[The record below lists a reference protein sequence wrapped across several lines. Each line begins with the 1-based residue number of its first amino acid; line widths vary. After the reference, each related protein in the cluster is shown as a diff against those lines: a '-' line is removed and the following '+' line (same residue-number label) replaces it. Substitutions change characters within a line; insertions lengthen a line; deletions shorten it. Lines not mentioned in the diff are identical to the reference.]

1 MKYMKRFTLLS
12 LILILLVT
20 LSGCPYPWIA
30 ANHPEVQL
38 DTTWATADGSVAFY
52 RPKDLPNTIG
62 LIYTNEGLVPFY
74 YYANTIDDVV
84 YLDVKDNFDMA
95 ELEYHVES
103 SENHFEAWRAIS
115 VKPGKYTVRVEEST
129 YFTPGEILTF
139 YCVDGNH
146 LDDPEYLQAEIA
158 KIQREEKKSQ
168 WIARGILTGAVALV
182 VAIVVL
188 LLRRKRRRR
197 KLG

>member
-1 MKYMKRFTLLS
+1 MYMKKISLLF
-12 LILILLVT
+12 LILILLVS
-20 LSGCPYPWIA
+20 LSGCPYPWVYV
-30 ANHPEVQL
+30 NHPCNKY
-38 DTTWATADGSVAFY
+38 DTTWSTADGKSAFY
-52 RPKDLPNTIG
+52 IPEDLPNTIG